1 MCVPAPSRSRPLGP
15 ALGLPAL
22 GTEGRRDSPTASESA
37 GPRPPESLPFPRRHH
52 ASAKLRRSP
61 EILRALQAH
70 PPPPRLAAKPPWVSQ
85 APRSGPAAPRVL
97 AVAAIFLSSD
107 SSSLGAGWGGGRVS
121 EARGREVGGAAPAAA
136 AALACG
142 AQGRSGSGGGGEE
155 EGEGGGERGGEKQRK
170 EVGFALARL
179 QQRRSLWV
187 LSAAL

>member
-1 MCVPAPSRSRPLGP
+1 
-15 ALGLPAL
+15 
-22 GTEGRRDSPTASESA
+22 
-37 GPRPPESLPFPRRHH
+37 
-52 ASAKLRRSP
+52 
-61 EILRALQAH
+61 
-70 PPPPRLAAKPPWVSQ
+70 
-85 APRSGPAAPRVL
+85 
-97 AVAAIFLSSD
+97 
-107 SSSLGAGWGGGRVS
+107 VS
-121 EARGREVGGAAPAAA
+121 EARGRELGGAAPAAA